1 MKSEEIINKIN
12 EITGLD
18 LDVKE
23 GCSANFIYE
32 ERNVLLHFEEELGIC
47 IIYVELTTL
56 SPAAVSA
63 VVPYLL
69 EANFLFSNTNGG
81 AFSYHKDTRMVS
93 LNFMSPCSEQN
104 DAEEFIDNL
113 NRHLSVADEWTKKVN
128 NMNDDALQYSKNRPQ
143 NITKGVEG
151 NQSQPMGINNVMF
164 L

>member
-12 EITGLD
+12 EITGLV
-18 LDVKE
+18 LALKE

-32 ERNVLLHFEEELGIC
+32 ERNALLHFEEELGLC
-47 IIYVELTTL
+47 IIYVEQTTL

-93 LNFMSPCSEQN
+93 LNFMYPCSEQT
-104 DAEEFIDNL
+104 DTDGFIDSL
-113 NRHLSVADEWTKKVN
+113 NRSLSVADEWPQKVN
-128 NMNDDALQYSKNRPQ
+128 TMNNDALQYSARRPQ
-143 NITKGVEG
+143 NIIKAVKE
-151 NQSQPMGINNVMF
+151 NQYQPLSTSNIMF